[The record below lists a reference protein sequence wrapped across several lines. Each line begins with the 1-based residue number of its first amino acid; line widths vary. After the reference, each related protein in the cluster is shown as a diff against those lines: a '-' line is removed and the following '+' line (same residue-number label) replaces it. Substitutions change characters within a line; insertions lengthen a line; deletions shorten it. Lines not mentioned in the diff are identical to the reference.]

1 VKNGI
6 LWLVFGCMLPCGALG
21 ETEAPKGFD
30 TIKQVLQRNVE
41 SAEQALLAATEA
53 MPEEKY
59 SFAPTNGEFRGVRPG
74 CITSFHLA
82 PQPDS
87 VLDPGGRDSI

>member
-21 ETEAPKGFD
+21 QTEAPKDFD

-59 SFAPTNGEFRGVRPG
+59 SFALASVNLIWPLLIFSFGPT
-74 CITSFHLA
+74 LW
-82 PQPDS
+82 
-87 VLDPGGRDSI
+87 